1 MQNFFYKKRK
11 NRTERSNTCKN
22 PTYQMLVQLKNLTKS
37 FGSQTVLDKINL
49 TVNEKDRLGIVGV
62 NGAGKTTLFNIIA
75 GALEAEAYENA
86 TDAVYVRK
94 GLKIGYLRQVE
105 AVESQNT
112 LYGEIRRSF
121 AEIDRIAA
129 QLEALT
135 EKISCA
141 KPDSAEY
148 AGLAEKF
155 DKLSSYYQ
163 SIGGYDTE
171 FKIRRVLNGMGFSD
185 KSPDMKAGELSGG
198 EKTRFALAK
207 LLCEEPDLLLLD
219 EPTNHLDFETRA
231 WLEEYLFSFK
241 GAILAVSHDRFFLDK
256 IADGICELDNGKLK
270 RYKGNYTE
278 FYAQKKEE
286 TKSAL
291 KEYEK
296 QRAQLAKMEEF
307 VRKNLAASASVNSVG
322 SRVKALEKAERLEKP
337 LEEPRDVRF
346 EFGFDAQPVKE
357 ALSVK
362 SLSVSVGGKKLFENV
377 DLTLFRGEKLAIVGA
392 NGVGKTSFIKAL
404 TGEIPFS
411 GRVNWGAGVKT
422 GYFEQEC
429 RNLVLSNTVYDE
441 VCRHFSL
448 LTPYDVRSLLAR
460 VLIFGDDVEKRVGEL
475 SGANRSKVAL
485 AILMRKRPNVLVM
498 DEPTNHLD
506 YKAMEGLDKA
516 LSDFD
521 GTLLLVSH
529 DRFLLNRVPTRL
541 AELTPDGFR
550 FFSSLDAYT
559 AKAAQKAVVFEK
571 QRSARSE
578 SSYKADKKQGRV
590 LRAEKNR
597 LERELTAKEK
607 EAEALAALLSSP
619 QAMSDYKFYN
629 ETAKKLQEVQTECDA
644 LLEKWMLC
652 EGD

>member
-1 MQNFFYKKRK
+1 
-11 NRTERSNTCKN
+11 
-22 PTYQMLVQLKNLTKS
+22 MLVQLKNLTKS

-231 WLEEYLFSFK
+231 WLEEYLSSFK

-296 QRAQLAKMEEF
+296 QRARLAKMEKF

-362 SLSVSVGGKKLFENV
+362 NLSVSVGGKKLFENV

-460 VLIFGDDVEKRVGEL
+460 ALIFGDDVEKRVGEL

-516 LSDFD
+516 LSDF
-521 GTLLLVSH
+521 GRHAASGFPRQV
-529 DRFLLNRVPTRL
+529 F
-541 AELTPDGFR
+541 AEPR
-550 FFSSLDAYT
+550 
-559 AKAAQKAVVFEK
+559 
-571 QRSARSE
+571 
-578 SSYKADKKQGRV
+578 ADKAR
-590 LRAEKNR
+590 RAYARR
-597 LERELTAKEK
+597 LSVFFVSRRLYRQSRSKGGC
-607 EAEALAALLSSP
+607 
-619 QAMSDYKFYN
+619 F
-629 ETAKKLQEVQTECDA
+629 
-644 LLEKWMLC
+644 
-652 EGD
+652 

>member
-1 MQNFFYKKRK
+1 
-11 NRTERSNTCKN
+11 
-22 PTYQMLVQLKNLTKS
+22 MLVQLKNLTKS

-231 WLEEYLFSFK
+231 WLEEYLSSFK

-278 FYAQKKEE
+278 FYVQKKEE

-322 SRVKALEKAERLEKP
+322 SRVKALEKAERLERP

-357 ALSVK
+357 TLSVK
-362 SLSVSVGGKKLFENV
+362 NLSVSVGGKKLFENV

-460 VLIFGDDVEKRVGEL
+460 VLIFGDDVDKRVGEL

-629 ETAKKLQEVQTECDA
+629 ETAKKFQEVQTECDA

>member
-1 MQNFFYKKRK
+1 
-11 NRTERSNTCKN
+11 
-22 PTYQMLVQLKNLTKS
+22 MLVQLKNLTKS

-86 TDAVYVRK
+86 SDAVYVRK

-231 WLEEYLFSFK
+231 WLEEYLSSFK

-296 QRAQLAKMEEF
+296 QRARLAKMEEF

-322 SRVKALEKAERLEKP
+322 SRVKALEKAERLERP

-357 ALSVK
+357 TLSVK
-362 SLSVSVGGKKLFENV
+362 NLSVSVGGKKLFENV

-460 VLIFGDDVEKRVGEL
+460 VLIFGDDVDKRVGEL

-607 EAEALAALLSSP
+607 EAEALAALLSSS

-629 ETAKKLQEVQTECDA
+629 ETAKKLQEVQAECDA

>member
-1 MQNFFYKKRK
+1 
-11 NRTERSNTCKN
+11 
-22 PTYQMLVQLKNLTKS
+22 MLVQLKNLTKS

-86 TDAVYVRK
+86 SDAVYVRK

-129 QLEALT
+129 QLEAIT
-135 EKISCA
+135 EQISCA

-148 AGLAEKF
+148 AGLAERF

-185 KSPDMKAGELSGG
+185 KSPEMKAGELSGG

-231 WLEEYLFSFK
+231 WLEEYLSSFK
-241 GAILAVSHDRFFLDK
+241 GAILAVSHDRFFLEK

-322 SRVKALEKAERLEKP
+322 SRVKALEKAERLERP

-357 ALSVK
+357 TLSVK
-362 SLSVSVGGKKLFENV
+362 NLSVSVGGKKLFENV

-460 VLIFGDDVEKRVGEL
+460 VLIFGDDVDKRVGEL

-629 ETAKKLQEVQTECDA
+629 ETAKKFQEVQTECDA

>member
-1 MQNFFYKKRK
+1 
-11 NRTERSNTCKN
+11 
-22 PTYQMLVQLKNLTKS
+22 MLVQLKNLTKS

-241 GAILAVSHDRFFLDK
+241 GAILAVSHDRFFLDN

-597 LERELTAKEK
+597 LERDLTAKEK

-629 ETAKKLQEVQTECDA
+629 ETAKKLQEVQTECNA

>member
-1 MQNFFYKKRK
+1 
-11 NRTERSNTCKN
+11 
-22 PTYQMLVQLKNLTKS
+22 MLVQLKNLTKS

-86 TDAVYVRK
+86 SDAVYVRK

-148 AGLAEKF
+148 AGLAERF

-231 WLEEYLFSFK
+231 WLEEYLSSFK

-322 SRVKALEKAERLEKP
+322 SRVKALEKAERLERP

-362 SLSVSVGGKKLFENV
+362 NLSVSVGGKKLFENV

-460 VLIFGDDVEKRVGEL
+460 VLIFGDDVDKRVGEL

-629 ETAKKLQEVQTECDA
+629 ETAKKLQEVQAECDA

-652 EGD
+652 ECD

>member
-1 MQNFFYKKRK
+1 
-11 NRTERSNTCKN
+11 
-22 PTYQMLVQLKNLTKS
+22 MLVQLKNLTKS

-86 TDAVYVRK
+86 SDAVYVRK

-231 WLEEYLFSFK
+231 WLEEYLSSFK
-241 GAILAVSHDRFFLDK
+241 GAILAVSHDRFFLEK

-286 TKSAL
+286 TKNAL

-357 ALSVK
+357 TLSVK
-362 SLSVSVGGKKLFENV
+362 NLSVSVGGKKLFENV

-460 VLIFGDDVEKRVGEL
+460 VLIFGDDVDKRVGEL

-629 ETAKKLQEVQTECDA
+629 ETAKKFQEVQTECDA

>member
-1 MQNFFYKKRK
+1 
-11 NRTERSNTCKN
+11 
-22 PTYQMLVQLKNLTKS
+22 MLVQLKNLTKS

-231 WLEEYLFSFK
+231 WLEEYLSSFK
-241 GAILAVSHDRFFLDK
+241 GAILAVSHDRFFLDN

-362 SLSVSVGGKKLFENV
+362 NLSVSVGGKKLFENV

-460 VLIFGDDVEKRVGEL
+460 ALIFGDDVEKRVGEL

-590 LRAEKNR
+590 LRAEKNK

>member
-1 MQNFFYKKRK
+1 
-11 NRTERSNTCKN
+11 
-22 PTYQMLVQLKNLTKS
+22 MLVQLKNLTKS

-460 VLIFGDDVEKRVGEL
+460 ALIFGDDVEKRVGEL

-506 YKAMEGLDKA
+506 YKAMEGLDKV

-590 LRAEKNR
+590 LRAEKNK

-607 EAEALAALLSSP
+607 EAEALAALLSSS

-629 ETAKKLQEVQTECDA
+629 ETAKKLQEVQAECDA

>member
-1 MQNFFYKKRK
+1 
-11 NRTERSNTCKN
+11 
-22 PTYQMLVQLKNLTKS
+22 MLVQLKNLTKS

-231 WLEEYLFSFK
+231 WLEEYLSSFK

-322 SRVKALEKAERLEKP
+322 SRVKALEKAERLERP

-357 ALSVK
+357 TLSVK
-362 SLSVSVGGKKLFENV
+362 NLSVSVGGKKLFENV

-448 LTPYDVRSLLAR
+448 LTPYEVRSLLAR
-460 VLIFGDDVEKRVGEL
+460 VLIFGDDVDKRVGEL

>member
-1 MQNFFYKKRK
+1 
-11 NRTERSNTCKN
+11 
-22 PTYQMLVQLKNLTKS
+22 MLVQLKNLTKT

-86 TDAVYVRK
+86 SDAVYVRK

-362 SLSVSVGGKKLFENV
+362 NLSVSVGGKKLFENV

>member
-1 MQNFFYKKRK
+1 
-11 NRTERSNTCKN
+11 
-22 PTYQMLVQLKNLTKS
+22 MLVQLKNLTKS

-231 WLEEYLFSFK
+231 WLEEYLSSFK
-241 GAILAVSHDRFFLDK
+241 GAILAVSHDRFFLDN

-322 SRVKALEKAERLEKP
+322 SRVKALEKAERLERP

-362 SLSVSVGGKKLFENV
+362 NLSVSVGGKKLFENV

-460 VLIFGDDVEKRVGEL
+460 ALIFGDDVEKRVGEL

-629 ETAKKLQEVQTECDA
+629 ETAKKLQEAQTECDA

>member
-1 MQNFFYKKRK
+1 
-11 NRTERSNTCKN
+11 
-22 PTYQMLVQLKNLTKS
+22 MLVQLKNLTKS

-86 TDAVYVRK
+86 SDAVYVRK

-129 QLEALT
+129 QLEAIT
-135 EKISCA
+135 EQISCA

-148 AGLAEKF
+148 AGLAERF

-185 KSPDMKAGELSGG
+185 KSPEMKAGELSGG

-231 WLEEYLFSFK
+231 WLEEYLSSFK
-241 GAILAVSHDRFFLDK
+241 GAILAVSHDRFFLEK

-322 SRVKALEKAERLEKP
+322 SRVKALEKAERLERP

-357 ALSVK
+357 TLSVK
-362 SLSVSVGGKKLFENV
+362 NLSVSVGGKKLFENV

-460 VLIFGDDVEKRVGEL
+460 ALIFGDDVEKRVGEL

-607 EAEALAALLSSP
+607 EAEALAALLSSS

-629 ETAKKLQEVQTECDA
+629 ETAKKLQEVQAECDA

>member
-1 MQNFFYKKRK
+1 
-11 NRTERSNTCKN
+11 
-22 PTYQMLVQLKNLTKS
+22 MLVQLKNLTKS

-86 TDAVYVRK
+86 SDAVYVRK

-129 QLEALT
+129 QLEAIT
-135 EKISCA
+135 EQISCA

-148 AGLAEKF
+148 AGLAERF

-231 WLEEYLFSFK
+231 WLEEYLSSFK

-296 QRAQLAKMEEF
+296 QRARLAKMEEF

-322 SRVKALEKAERLEKP
+322 SRVKALEKAERLDRP
-337 LEEPRDVRF
+337 LEEPRDVKF

-357 ALSVK
+357 TLSVK
-362 SLSVSVGGKKLFENV
+362 NLSVSVGGKKLFENV

-460 VLIFGDDVEKRVGEL
+460 VLIFGDDVDKRVGEL

-559 AKAAQKAVVFEK
+559 AKAAQKAVVFEN
-571 QRSARSE
+571 SGAR
-578 SSYKADKKQGRV
+578 V
-590 LRAEKNR
+590 P
-597 LERELTAKEK
+597 
-607 EAEALAALLSSP
+607 SP
-619 QAMSDYKFYN
+619 PTRRTKSRGACCAPKRTGWKGS
-629 ETAKKLQEVQTECDA
+629 
-644 LLEKWMLC
+644 
-652 EGD
+652 

>member
-1 MQNFFYKKRK
+1 
-11 NRTERSNTCKN
+11 
-22 PTYQMLVQLKNLTKS
+22 MLVQLKNFTKS

-198 EKTRFALAK
+198 EKTRFALVK

-231 WLEEYLFSFK
+231 WLEEYLSSFK

-322 SRVKALEKAERLEKP
+322 SRVKALEKAERLERP

-362 SLSVSVGGKKLFENV
+362 NLSVSVGGKKLFENV

-460 VLIFGDDVEKRVGEL
+460 ALIFGDDVEKRVGEL

-590 LRAEKNR
+590 LRAEKNK

-607 EAEALAALLSSP
+607 EAEALAALLSSS

-629 ETAKKLQEVQTECDA
+629 ETAKKLQEVQAECDA

>member
-1 MQNFFYKKRK
+1 
-11 NRTERSNTCKN
+11 
-22 PTYQMLVQLKNLTKS
+22 MLVQLKNLTKS

-129 QLEALT
+129 QLEAIT
-135 EKISCA
+135 EQISCA

-148 AGLAEKF
+148 AGLAERF

-231 WLEEYLFSFK
+231 WLEEYLSSFK
-241 GAILAVSHDRFFLDK
+241 GAILAVSHDRFFLDN

-296 QRAQLAKMEEF
+296 QRARLAKMEKF

-590 LRAEKNR
+590 LRAEKNK

-607 EAEALAALLSSP
+607 EAEALAALLSSS

-629 ETAKKLQEVQTECDA
+629 ETAKKLQEVQAECDA

>member
-1 MQNFFYKKRK
+1 
-11 NRTERSNTCKN
+11 
-22 PTYQMLVQLKNLTKS
+22 MLVQLKNLTKT

-86 TDAVYVRK
+86 SDAVYVRK

-231 WLEEYLFSFK
+231 WLEEYLSSFK

-322 SRVKALEKAERLEKP
+322 SRVKALEKAERLERP

-362 SLSVSVGGKKLFENV
+362 NLSVSVGGKKLFENV

-460 VLIFGDDVEKRVGEL
+460 ALIFGDDVEKRVGEL

>member
-1 MQNFFYKKRK
+1 
-11 NRTERSNTCKN
+11 
-22 PTYQMLVQLKNLTKS
+22 MLVQLKNLTKS

-86 TDAVYVRK
+86 SDAVYVRK

-129 QLEALT
+129 QLEAIT
-135 EKISCA
+135 EQISCA

-148 AGLAEKF
+148 AGLAERF

-185 KSPDMKAGELSGG
+185 KSPEMKAGELSGG

-231 WLEEYLFSFK
+231 WLEEYLSSFK
-241 GAILAVSHDRFFLDK
+241 GAILAVSHDRFFLEK

-362 SLSVSVGGKKLFENV
+362 NLSVSVGGKKLFENV

-460 VLIFGDDVEKRVGEL
+460 ALIFGDDVEKRVGEL

-590 LRAEKNR
+590 LRAEKNK

-607 EAEALAALLSSP
+607 EAEALAALLSSS

-629 ETAKKLQEVQTECDA
+629 ETAKKLQEVQAECDA

>member
-1 MQNFFYKKRK
+1 
-11 NRTERSNTCKN
+11 
-22 PTYQMLVQLKNLTKS
+22 MLVQLKNLTKS

-86 TDAVYVRK
+86 SDAVYVRK

-129 QLEALT
+129 QLEAIT
-135 EKISCA
+135 EQISCA

-148 AGLAEKF
+148 AGLAERF

-231 WLEEYLFSFK
+231 WLEEYLSSFK

-296 QRAQLAKMEEF
+296 QRARLAKMEEF

-322 SRVKALEKAERLEKP
+322 SRVKALEKAERLDRP
-337 LEEPRDVRF
+337 LEEPRDVKF

-357 ALSVK
+357 TLSVK
-362 SLSVSVGGKKLFENV
+362 NLSVSVGGKKLFENV

-460 VLIFGDDVEKRVGEL
+460 VLIFGDDVDKRVGEL

-629 ETAKKLQEVQTECDA
+629 ETAKKLQEVQAECDA

>member
-1 MQNFFYKKRK
+1 
-11 NRTERSNTCKN
+11 
-22 PTYQMLVQLKNLTKS
+22 MLVQLKNLTKS

-185 KSPDMKAGELSGG
+185 KSPEMKAGELSGG

-231 WLEEYLFSFK
+231 WLEEYLSSFK
-241 GAILAVSHDRFFLDK
+241 GAILAVSHDRFFLEK

-322 SRVKALEKAERLEKP
+322 SRVKALEKAERLERP

-357 ALSVK
+357 TLSVK
-362 SLSVSVGGKKLFENV
+362 NLSVSVGGKKLFENV

-460 VLIFGDDVEKRVGEL
+460 ALIFGDDVEKRVGEL

-607 EAEALAALLSSP
+607 EAEALAALLSSS

-629 ETAKKLQEVQTECDA
+629 ETAKKLQEVQAECDA

>member
-1 MQNFFYKKRK
+1 
-11 NRTERSNTCKN
+11 
-22 PTYQMLVQLKNLTKS
+22 MLVQLKNLTKS

-231 WLEEYLFSFK
+231 WLEEYLSSFK

-322 SRVKALEKAERLEKP
+322 SRVKALEKAERLERP

-362 SLSVSVGGKKLFENV
+362 NLSVSVGGKKLFENV

-460 VLIFGDDVEKRVGEL
+460 ALIFGDDVEKRVGEL

-590 LRAEKNR
+590 LRAEKNK

-629 ETAKKLQEVQTECDA
+629 ETAKKLQEVQAECDA

>member
-1 MQNFFYKKRK
+1 
-11 NRTERSNTCKN
+11 
-22 PTYQMLVQLKNLTKS
+22 MLVQLKNLTKS

-231 WLEEYLFSFK
+231 WLEEYLSSFK

-362 SLSVSVGGKKLFENV
+362 NLSVSVGGKKLFENV

-460 VLIFGDDVEKRVGEL
+460 ALIFGDDVEKRVGEL

-559 AKAAQKAVVFEK
+559 AKAAKKAVVFEK

-590 LRAEKNR
+590 LRAEKNK

-607 EAEALAALLSSP
+607 EAEALAALLSSS

-629 ETAKKLQEVQTECDA
+629 ETAKKLKEVQAECDA

>member
-1 MQNFFYKKRK
+1 
-11 NRTERSNTCKN
+11 
-22 PTYQMLVQLKNLTKS
+22 MLVQLKNLTKS

-231 WLEEYLFSFK
+231 WLEEYLSSFK

-362 SLSVSVGGKKLFENV
+362 NLSVSVGGKKLFENV

-607 EAEALAALLSSP
+607 EAEALAALLSSS

-629 ETAKKLQEVQTECDA
+629 ETAKKLQEVQAECDA

>member
-1 MQNFFYKKRK
+1 
-11 NRTERSNTCKN
+11 
-22 PTYQMLVQLKNLTKS
+22 MLVQLKNLTKS

-86 TDAVYVRK
+86 SDAVYVRK

-231 WLEEYLFSFK
+231 WLEEYLSSFK

-286 TKSAL
+286 TKNAL

-362 SLSVSVGGKKLFENV
+362 NLSVSVGGKKLFENV

-460 VLIFGDDVEKRVGEL
+460 ALIFGDDVEKRVGEL

>member
-1 MQNFFYKKRK
+1 
-11 NRTERSNTCKN
+11 
-22 PTYQMLVQLKNLTKS
+22 MLVQLKNLTKS

-346 EFGFDAQPVKE
+346 EFGFAAQPVKE

>member
-1 MQNFFYKKRK
+1 
-11 NRTERSNTCKN
+11 
-22 PTYQMLVQLKNLTKS
+22 MLVQLKNLTKS

-86 TDAVYVRK
+86 SDAVYVRK

-129 QLEALT
+129 QLEAIT
-135 EKISCA
+135 EQISCA

-231 WLEEYLFSFK
+231 WLEEYLSSFK

-357 ALSVK
+357 TLSVK
-362 SLSVSVGGKKLFENV
+362 NLSVSVGGKKLFENV

-460 VLIFGDDVEKRVGEL
+460 VLIFGDDVDKRVGEL

-629 ETAKKLQEVQTECDA
+629 ETAKKFQEVQTECDA

>member
-1 MQNFFYKKRK
+1 
-11 NRTERSNTCKN
+11 
-22 PTYQMLVQLKNLTKS
+22 MLVQLKNLTKT

-86 TDAVYVRK
+86 SDAVYVRK

-231 WLEEYLFSFK
+231 WLEEYLSSFK

-286 TKSAL
+286 TKNAL

-357 ALSVK
+357 TLSVK
-362 SLSVSVGGKKLFENV
+362 NLSVSVGGKKLFENV

-629 ETAKKLQEVQTECDA
+629 ETAKKFQEVQTECDA

>member
-1 MQNFFYKKRK
+1 
-11 NRTERSNTCKN
+11 
-22 PTYQMLVQLKNLTKS
+22 MLVQLKNLTKS

-231 WLEEYLFSFK
+231 WLEEYLSSFK

-286 TKSAL
+286 TKNAL

-362 SLSVSVGGKKLFENV
+362 NLSVSVGGKKLFENV

-460 VLIFGDDVEKRVGEL
+460 ALIFGDDVEKRVGEL

-590 LRAEKNR
+590 LRAEKNK

-607 EAEALAALLSSP
+607 EAEALAALLSSS

-629 ETAKKLQEVQTECDA
+629 ETAKKLQEVQAECDA

>member
-1 MQNFFYKKRK
+1 
-11 NRTERSNTCKN
+11 
-22 PTYQMLVQLKNLTKS
+22 MLVQLKNLTKS

-231 WLEEYLFSFK
+231 WLEEYLSSFK

-286 TKSAL
+286 TKNAL

-362 SLSVSVGGKKLFENV
+362 NLSVSVGGKKLFENV

-460 VLIFGDDVEKRVGEL
+460 ALIFGDDVEKRVGEL

>member
-1 MQNFFYKKRK
+1 
-11 NRTERSNTCKN
+11 
-22 PTYQMLVQLKNLTKS
+22 MLVQLKNLTKS

-86 TDAVYVRK
+86 SDAVYVRK

-129 QLEALT
+129 QLEAIT
-135 EKISCA
+135 EQISCA

-148 AGLAEKF
+148 AGLAERF
-155 DKLSSYYQ
+155 DKLSSYHQ

-185 KSPDMKAGELSGG
+185 KSPEMKAGELSGG

-231 WLEEYLFSFK
+231 WLEEYLSSFK

-278 FYAQKKEE
+278 FYVQKKEE

-322 SRVKALEKAERLEKP
+322 SRVKALEKAERLDRP
-337 LEEPRDVRF
+337 LEEPRDVKF

-357 ALSVK
+357 TLSVK
-362 SLSVSVGGKKLFENV
+362 NLSVSVGGKKLFENV

-460 VLIFGDDVEKRVGEL
+460 ALIFGDDVEKRVGEL

-607 EAEALAALLSSP
+607 EAEALAALLSSS

>member
-1 MQNFFYKKRK
+1 
-11 NRTERSNTCKN
+11 
-22 PTYQMLVQLKNLTKS
+22 MLVQLKNLTKS

-86 TDAVYVRK
+86 SDAVYVRK

-231 WLEEYLFSFK
+231 WLEEYLSSFK

-362 SLSVSVGGKKLFENV
+362 NLSVSVGGKKLFENV

-460 VLIFGDDVEKRVGEL
+460 ALIFGDDVEKRVGEL

-559 AKAAQKAVVFEK
+559 AKAAQRRLFLKN
-571 QRSARSE
+571 SGAR
-578 SSYKADKKQGRV
+578 V
-590 LRAEKNR
+590 P
-597 LERELTAKEK
+597 
-607 EAEALAALLSSP
+607 SP
-619 QAMSDYKFYN
+619 PTRRTKSRGACCAPKRTSWK
-629 ETAKKLQEVQTECDA
+629 
-644 LLEKWMLC
+644 
-652 EGD
+652 GS

>member
-1 MQNFFYKKRK
+1 
-11 NRTERSNTCKN
+11 
-22 PTYQMLVQLKNLTKS
+22 MLVQLKNLTKS

-129 QLEALT
+129 QLEAIT
-135 EKISCA
+135 EQISCA

-148 AGLAEKF
+148 AGLAERF

-231 WLEEYLFSFK
+231 WLEEYLSSFK

-296 QRAQLAKMEEF
+296 QRARLAKMEKF

-590 LRAEKNR
+590 LRAEKNK

-607 EAEALAALLSSP
+607 EAEALAALLSSS

-629 ETAKKLQEVQTECDA
+629 ETAKKLQEVQAECDA

>member
-1 MQNFFYKKRK
+1 
-11 NRTERSNTCKN
+11 
-22 PTYQMLVQLKNLTKS
+22 MLVQLKNLTKS

-86 TDAVYVRK
+86 SDAVYVRK

-129 QLEALT
+129 QLEAIT
-135 EKISCA
+135 EQISCA

-231 WLEEYLFSFK
+231 WLEEYLSSFK

-296 QRAQLAKMEEF
+296 QRARLAKMEEF

-322 SRVKALEKAERLEKP
+322 SRVKALEKAERLERP

-357 ALSVK
+357 TLSVK
-362 SLSVSVGGKKLFENV
+362 NLSVSVGGKKLFENV

-460 VLIFGDDVEKRVGEL
+460 ALIFGDDVEKRVGEL

-607 EAEALAALLSSP
+607 EAEALAALLSSS

-629 ETAKKLQEVQTECDA
+629 ETAKKLQEVQAECDA

>member
-1 MQNFFYKKRK
+1 
-11 NRTERSNTCKN
+11 
-22 PTYQMLVQLKNLTKS
+22 MLVQLKNLTKS

-86 TDAVYVRK
+86 SDAVYVRK

-231 WLEEYLFSFK
+231 WLEEYLSSFK

>member
-1 MQNFFYKKRK
+1 
-11 NRTERSNTCKN
+11 
-22 PTYQMLVQLKNLTKS
+22 MLVQLKNLTKS

-231 WLEEYLFSFK
+231 WLEEYLSSFK

-322 SRVKALEKAERLEKP
+322 SRVKALEKAERLERP

-362 SLSVSVGGKKLFENV
+362 NLSVSVGGKKLFENV

-460 VLIFGDDVEKRVGEL
+460 ALIFGDDVEKRVGEL

-607 EAEALAALLSSP
+607 EAEALAALLSSS

-629 ETAKKLQEVQTECDA
+629 ETAKKFQEVQTECDA

>member
-1 MQNFFYKKRK
+1 
-11 NRTERSNTCKN
+11 
-22 PTYQMLVQLKNLTKS
+22 MLVQLKNLTKS

-231 WLEEYLFSFK
+231 WLEEYLSSFK

-362 SLSVSVGGKKLFENV
+362 NLSVSVGGKKLFENV

>member
-1 MQNFFYKKRK
+1 
-11 NRTERSNTCKN
+11 
-22 PTYQMLVQLKNLTKS
+22 MLVQLKNLTKT

-86 TDAVYVRK
+86 SDAVYVRK

-185 KSPDMKAGELSGG
+185 KSPEMKAGELSGG

-231 WLEEYLFSFK
+231 WLEEYLSSFK

-286 TKSAL
+286 TKNAL

-357 ALSVK
+357 TLSVK
-362 SLSVSVGGKKLFENV
+362 NLSVSVGGKKLFENV

-460 VLIFGDDVEKRVGEL
+460 VLIFGDDVDKRVGEL

-629 ETAKKLQEVQTECDA
+629 ETAKKFQEVQTECDA

>member
-1 MQNFFYKKRK
+1 
-11 NRTERSNTCKN
+11 
-22 PTYQMLVQLKNLTKS
+22 MLVQLKNLTKT

-86 TDAVYVRK
+86 SDAVYVRK

-231 WLEEYLFSFK
+231 WLEEYLSSFK

-460 VLIFGDDVEKRVGEL
+460 ALIFGDDVEKRVGEL

-590 LRAEKNR
+590 LRAEKNK

-607 EAEALAALLSSP
+607 EAEALAALLSSS

-629 ETAKKLQEVQTECDA
+629 ETAKKLQEVQAECDA